1 MLITKELLEKAE
13 AMREDR
19 GSEYAYNFLVR
30 VLEYEIELK
39 KKDESEVSAAAFEKL
54 EKF

>member
-13 AMREDR
+13 VMRKDL
-19 GSEYAYNFLVR
+19 GVQMAYDSLVR
-30 VLEYEIELK
+30 VLEYEIEFK
-39 KKDESEVSAAAFEKL
+39 KRDKSEVSAAAFEKL